1 MQKLTQSFGDLMN
14 SLKKFCVL
22 PLIPKWYFFFIRM
35 QWSNAFYRSKKNG
48 TCI

>member
-22 PLIPKWYFFFIRM
+22 PLIPK
-35 QWSNAFYRSKKNG
+35 
-48 TCI
+48 